1 MTNSTTTHRRR
12 VERDTSDAALSRKDY
27 IAAIAVGRL
36 EARFPEHFRRSLEYV
51 ENVLGAHRKRV
62 VELEVERREL
72 LARMQGCA

>member
-1 MTNSTTTHRRR
+1 MHSTGRRAR
-12 VERDTSDAALSRKDY
+12 AQRDTSDPALSRKDY

-72 LARMQGCA
+72 LARIQGCV